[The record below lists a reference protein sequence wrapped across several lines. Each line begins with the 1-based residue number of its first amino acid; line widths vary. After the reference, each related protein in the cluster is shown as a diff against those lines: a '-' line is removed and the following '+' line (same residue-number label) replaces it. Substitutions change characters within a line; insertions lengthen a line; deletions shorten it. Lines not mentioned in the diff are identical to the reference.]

1 MKGIVFNVQKFSI
14 HDGPGI
20 RTTVFLKG
28 CPLNCRWCANPESK
42 SEHKEIL
49 HTPKL
54 CVGCQSC
61 VRACPNHGI
70 KYEDGKII
78 FDKSACT
85 GCMSCVSACP
95 THALTVEGEE
105 YTIEALMEEVLK
117 DKPFYDKS
125 GGGVTLSGGEPL
137 LQKEF
142 TKEFLKALKAEGIH
156 TTIETTGYTETEYF
170 MEVLP
175 YIDLL
180 YMDCKH
186 PDPEMHKKMTDV
198 SNEQIFKNM
207 KAAVDLGKEVV
218 ARIPVIPRFN
228 HSVETAREYVRLF
241 KEIGITTVHL
251 LPFHQMGLGKW
262 TAMGLDYMYEN
273 DKNMKNEDVQDMFDV
288 FIKAG
293 LKAQIGG

>member
-1 MKGIVFNVQKFSI
+1 MKGIVFNIQKFSI

-42 SEHKEIL
+42 SENKEIL

-61 VRACPNHGI
+61 VRACPNHGLR
-70 KYEDGKII
+70 YEDGRII
-78 FDKSACT
+78 FDKEACT
-85 GCMSCVSACP
+85 GCMSCVNACP

-105 YTIEALMEEVLK
+105 YSVEALMEEVLK

-137 LQKEF
+137 MQKEF
-142 TKEFLKALKAEGIH
+142 TKQLLKALKDAGIH
-156 TTIETTGYTETEYF
+156 TTIETTGYTDSEYF
-170 MEVLP
+170 MDVLP

-186 PDPEMHKKMTDV
+186 PDSKMHKKMTDV
-198 SNEQIFKNM
+198 SNEQILKNM
-207 KAAVDLGKEVV
+207 KIAVDAGKEVV

-228 HSVETAREYVRLF
+228 HSVETAKEYVKLF
-241 KEIGITTVHL
+241 QRIGITSVHL

-262 TAMGLDYMYEN
+262 TAMGLDYLYIN
-273 DKNMKNEDVQDMFDV
+273 DKNMKNEEVLDMYDV
-288 FIKAG
+288 FIQAG